1 MFDNNKKKNNSF
13 ESYNF
18 TLYIKKTKFSLK
30 IRNNVFDL
38 I

>member
-1 MFDNNKKKNNSF
+1 MFDNKKNNSF

-18 TLYIKKTKFSLK
+18 TLYIKKLNFHSKLEIIF
-30 IRNNVFDL
+30 L